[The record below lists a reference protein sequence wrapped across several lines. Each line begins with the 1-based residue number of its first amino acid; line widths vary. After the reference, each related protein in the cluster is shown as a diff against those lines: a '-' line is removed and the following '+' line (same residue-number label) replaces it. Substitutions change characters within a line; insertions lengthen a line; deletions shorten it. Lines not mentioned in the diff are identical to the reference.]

1 MEDSLQVQVARY
13 LLEKSILSLRLWTW
27 LDMYYM
33 SSHVSCRVTAPGDA
47 PIRGTYTEKL
57 GFLNIIRYGL
67 VARISRSQT
76 VLTTTQPGPRRPGFN
91 SPCRNLLLFCHAD
104 CSRSFVM
111 VDMQEKLFLWL
122 SERLGSRFPAAPR
135 FCALFTQPLCNHTIY
150 SILSIIPS
158 YHIIVIHHD
167 VKIPV

>member
-33 SSHVSCRVTAPGDA
+33 SSHVACRVTAPGDA
-47 PIRGTYTEKL
+47 QIRGTYTEKL

-91 SPCRNLLLFCHAD
+91 SPCRNLLLFLVREFYFCRGCGQRNETEKNEFLVAKIFG
-104 CSRSFVM
+104 FV
-111 VDMQEKLFLWL
+111 VDV
-122 SERLGSRFPAAPR
+122 GSTSGVGGVSVCFE
-135 FCALFTQPLCNHTIY
+135 
-150 SILSIIPS
+150 
-158 YHIIVIHHD
+158 
-167 VKIPV
+167 